1 MEYILI
7 NESKLKVMLDVN
19 ELEGRCL
26 EASSLDY
33 VDPEAKRLFGDILSH
48 AKDELGFDTSGYRVL
63 LQVYPSK
70 DGGCE
75 LFITKL
81 SKLDQSGSECPDGK
95 KQISTDEN
103 KCKEKMKH
111 KKETHERAFSFE
123 RLEYLISVCK
133 RLYESGISA
142 SGAIYVNSEGTWF
155 LTLCFDD
162 EVYDRLFDLL
172 PICELSFISE
182 YGQSQDPR
190 ALSIYL
196 GEHAKLICRD
206 NTIATFS
213 KL

>member
-7 NESKLKVMLDVN
+7 NESKLKVMLELN
-19 ELEGRCL
+19 ELERRCL
-26 EASSLDY
+26 EAASLDY
-33 VDPEAKRLFGDILSH
+33 VDPEAKKLFGDILSY
-48 AKDELGFDTSGYRVL
+48 AKDELGFDTTGYRVL

-81 SKLDQSGSECPDGK
+81 SKLDKDGGDKSDEK
-95 KQISTDEN
+95 KQKSPE
-103 KCKEKMKH
+103 EYEERGKH
-111 KKETHERAFSFE
+111 KKERHERAFSFE

-142 SGAIYVNSEGTWF
+142 SAEIYVDSEGTWF
-155 LTLCFDD
+155 LILCFDD

-182 YGQSQDPR
+182 YGQPHDPR

-206 NTIATFS
+206 DTIATFS